1 MVRGRTVR
9 RDRPVRCARLV
20 ALPRLRVQRVTD
32 RRSESLAAPTLC
44 HPELMR
50 RRMDIHR
57 LRVGLVIA
65 LILVLAGVVIDS
77 LFSAS
82 WALDDGLLLAAA
94 AVIALTLFLMRSRV

>member
-1 MVRGRTVR
+1 
-9 RDRPVRCARLV
+9 
-20 ALPRLRVQRVTD
+20 
-32 RRSESLAAPTLC
+32 
-44 HPELMR
+44 MR